1 MFTKGKAYF
10 LAAFLS
16 APCLAFSQ
24 SDAQSENKVEA
35 TLLLE
40 GVIITSAPGSSVALV
55 RRPDARRARSVRV
68 GESVYG
74 MTLVEVTEEAAR
86 FERDGEQL
94 LVYLD
99 GGRPQPSLQVADNPE
114 DKGSTAGNDHDLASS
129 AVGGGMETNTW
140 LSREFERTVTEQRL
154 TKEMPVILA
163 ETGLSPRVDGG
174 ESQGLRITHLPDG
187 TLLSEIGLL
196 PGDVLLSINDV
207 PLTSLSA
214 LTGIFP
220 QLRSESEI
228 RLIVERRGET
238 LGLAYHI
245 R

>member
-1 MFTKGKAYF
+1 MFTSSLGCF
-10 LAAFLS
+10 LAVLLS
-16 APCLAFSQ
+16 TPCLASPQ
-24 SDAQSENKVEA
+24 ADTQAEDKAEV
-35 TLLLE
+35 TLFLE
-40 GVIITSAPGSSVALV
+40 GVIIASEPGSSLALV
-55 RRPDARRARSVRV
+55 RRPDDRRARSVRV
-68 GESVYG
+68 GDNVYG
-74 MTLVEVTEEAAR
+74 MTLVEVTEEAAL
-86 FERDGEQL
+86 FERDGEPL

-99 GGRPQPSLQVADNPE
+99 GGRPPQSLQVADNPN
-114 DKGSTAGNDHDLASS
+114 DKGNSPGDGEDSTSS
-129 AVGGGMETNTW
+129 GFGGMETNTW
-140 LSREFERTVTEQRL
+140 LSREFERSVTEERL

-163 ETGLSPRVDGG
+163 ETGLRLRVDGG
-174 ESQGLRITHLPDG
+174 ESQGLQITHLPDG

-207 PLTSLSA
+207 PLTSISA